1 MQVENLI
8 DTVQAL
14 EQDLVA
20 LQVIHMYI
28 YIFIDI
34 TNNDCI
40 IFDYLRGMCRKKNY
54 VFLSSQYGKKHNLN
68 FIIIMVKVYHW

>member
-40 IFDYLRGMCRKKNY
+40 IFDYLRGMCRKKKIMSFCQVNME
-54 VFLSSQYGKKHNLN
+54 KN
-68 FIIIMVKVYHW
+68 II